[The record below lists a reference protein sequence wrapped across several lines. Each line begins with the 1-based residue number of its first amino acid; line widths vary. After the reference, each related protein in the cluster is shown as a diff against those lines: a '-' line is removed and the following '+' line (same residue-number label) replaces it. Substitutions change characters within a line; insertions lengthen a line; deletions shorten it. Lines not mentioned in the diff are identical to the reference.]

1 MNLEFDKSPDVEGTA
16 SRFFRLQEELDTL
29 KPLLSRVVDEVLKSR
44 VSKYPILVI
53 HQEKGIDLGV
63 PVYNAVGTGN
73 KWNVNISTLED
84 FYKKS
89 LIKSDKIDDFK
100 RIYKDPSDWFNLFVM
115 SDLGAQ
121 FIFVPRS
128 NAKKN

>member
-1 MNLEFDKSPDVEGTA
+1 MEYDPNKTPEFEGTA
-16 SRFFRLQEELDTL
+16 SQFFRLQEELDVL
-29 KPLLSRVVDEVLKSR
+29 KPLLAKVVDEVLKSG

-53 HQEKGIDLGV
+53 HQEEGVDLGV

-84 FYKKS
+84 FYKKG
-89 LIKSDKIDDFK
+89 LIKPDKVDEF
-100 RIYKDPSDWFNLFVM
+100 RRLYKDPKDWFTLFVL
-115 SDLGAQ
+115 SELGAQ
-121 FIFVPRS
+121 FIFFDRS

>member
-1 MNLEFDKSPDVEGTA
+1 MNYTFDESSGVEGTA
-16 SRFFRLQEELDTL
+16 SQFFRLQEELDTL
-29 KPLLSRVVDEVLKSR
+29 KPLLSKVVDEVLKSA

-53 HQEKGIDLGV
+53 HQEKNLDLGV

-73 KWNVNISTLED
+73 KWNVHISTLED
-84 FYKKS
+84 FYKKG
-89 LIKSDKIDDFK
+89 LIKPDKIDAF
-100 RIYKDPSDWFNLFVM
+100 RRLYKDPNDWFTLFVL

-121 FIFVPRS
+121 FIFISRS